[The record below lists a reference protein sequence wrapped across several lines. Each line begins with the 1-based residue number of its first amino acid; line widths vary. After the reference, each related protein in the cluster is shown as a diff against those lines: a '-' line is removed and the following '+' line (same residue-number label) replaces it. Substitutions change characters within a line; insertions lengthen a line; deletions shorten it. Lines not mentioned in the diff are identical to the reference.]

1 MEGEGVEDAVVE
13 LVEGGVAVEVEVE
26 AEVEAEAGEV
36 RVTEQG
42 REGI

>member
-26 AEVEAEAGEV
+26 AEAGEV